1 MKLLPKSILE
11 IKAEMKIFNIL
22 IFVAAFI
29 FVTIGLIFLNSIYSN
44 IFKFDFSPIAAKD
57 SVSVASTVSKND
69 PEFEMNKQLSKKA
82 EPVSNEDSTKNAVQ
96 ATNKTD
102 STISP
107 APKSKFIPQVIPVEN
122 KSTEKEEPKNNETGQ
137 KNTQVTTGNE
147 PIPANKNE
155 IVINNSDAGSSVD
168 TIYQKWIKQTA
179 KLYESMDP
187 KKAALIIKN
196 YSESTARDIIYKMK
210 KNKAADVLSELDPVT
225 ANRIAQFPGDND
237 KAAFLKN

>member
-1 MKLLPKSILE
+1 MKLLPKNILE

-44 IFKFDFSPIAAKD
+44 IFKFDFSPIVAKD
-57 SVSVASTVSKND
+57 SVTVASTVSKND
-69 PEFEMNKQLSKKA
+69 PELEMNKQLSKKA
-82 EPVSNEDSTKNAVQ
+82 EPVSDNDYTNNISPAV
-96 ATNKTD
+96 NKAD

-107 APKSKFIPQVIPVEN
+107 APKAKFIPQVIPVEN
-122 KSTEKEEPKNNETGQ
+122 KIAEKEKPKSNEVLQNSSQETAGNETIS
-137 KNTQVTTGNE
+137 TNE
-147 PIPANKNE
+147 NE
-155 IVINNSDAGSSVD
+155 MVINTANSESSVD

-196 YSESTARDIIYKMK
+196 YSESTARDIIYRMK
-210 KNKAADVLSELDPVT
+210 KNKAADVLSELDPLT
-225 ANRIAQFPGDND
+225 ANRIARFPGDND
-237 KAAFLKN
+237 KSVISKN